1 MLVRARAGWDLWAFE
16 WGVHMESILNGCRGR
31 RLERFREGQDLI
43 REGSRS
49 GHLFVLESGEIEVSK
64 GMVEIFRSRTP
75 GTIFGEMG
83 ALLDVPHTATVTA
96 ATPVRAYRIEDPAT
110 FLGSDPDIA
119 LHAATILAKRLH
131 SATNYLAD
139 LKEQN
144 RVKGAE
150 LSAVN
155 DMLQMLLKQ
164 PAAEDVAAE

>member
-1 MLVRARAGWDLWAFE
+1 
-16 WGVHMESILNGCRGR
+16 MESILRGCRGQSK
-31 RLERFREGQDLI
+31 ETFKEGQDLV
-43 REGSRS
+43 REGERS
-49 GHLFVLESGEIEVSK
+49 GHLFVLDSGEIEVSK
-64 GMVEIFRSRTP
+64 GMVEIFRSQTP

-96 ATPVRAYRIEDPAT
+96 ATTVKAYRIKDPGA
-110 FLGSDPDIA
+110 FLGSDPEIA
-119 LHAATILAKRLH
+119 LHAATILAKRLQ

-155 DMLQMLLKQ
+155 DMLQMLLKE
-164 PAAEDVAAE
+164 PTIEDVAAE

>member
-1 MLVRARAGWDLWAFE
+1 M
-16 WGVHMESILNGCRGR
+16 
-31 RLERFREGQDLI
+31 I

-49 GHLFVLESGEIEVSK
+49 GHLFVLASGEIEVSK
-64 GMVEIFRSRTP
+64 GMVEIYRSRVP

-96 ATPVRAYRIEDPAT
+96 ATPVHAYRIKAPET
-110 FLGSDPDIA
+110 FLGSEPQIA
-119 LHAATILAKRLH
+119 LHAATILARRLH
-131 SATNYLAD
+131 SASNYLAD

-144 RVKGAE
+144 RVRGAE

-164 PAAEDVAAE
+164 PVPDEVAAE

>member
-1 MLVRARAGWDLWAFE
+1 
-16 WGVHMESILNGCRGR
+16 MESILRGCRGR
-31 RLERFREGQDLI
+31 PRETFKAGQDLI
-43 REGSRS
+43 REGERS
-49 GHLFVLESGEIEVSK
+49 GHLFVLDSGEIEVSK
-64 GMVEIFRSRTP
+64 GMVEIFRSQTP

-96 ATPVRAYRIEDPAT
+96 ATPVKAYRIEDPGS
-110 FLGSDPDIA
+110 FLGSDPEIA
-119 LHAATILAKRLH
+119 LHAATILARRLQ

-155 DMLQMLLKQ
+155 DMLQMLLKE
-164 PAAEDVAAE
+164 PTIEDVAAE

>member
-1 MLVRARAGWDLWAFE
+1 
-16 WGVHMESILNGCRGR
+16 MESILKGCRGR
-31 RLERFREGQDLI
+31 PKETFKEGQDLI
-43 REGSRS
+43 REGERS
-49 GHLFVLESGEIEVSK
+49 GHLFVLDRGEIEVSK
-64 GMVEIFRSRTP
+64 GMVEIFRSQVP

-96 ATPVRAYRIEDPAT
+96 ATPVKAYRIEDPGA
-110 FLGSDPDIA
+110 FLGSDAEIA
-119 LHAATILAKRLH
+119 LHAATILARRLQ

-155 DMLQMLLKQ
+155 DMLQMLLKE
-164 PAAEDVAAE
+164 PTLDNVAAE

>member
-1 MLVRARAGWDLWAFE
+1 MAFE
-16 WGVHMESILNGCRGR
+16 WGVRMNSILEGCRGQ
-31 RLERFREGQDLI
+31 RLEKFREGQDLI
-43 REGSRS
+43 REGARS

-96 ATPVRAYRIEDPAT
+96 ATPVRAYRVEDPEA
-110 FLGSDPDIA
+110 FLSADPTIA
-119 LHAATILAKRLH
+119 LHAAKVLAKRLQ

-155 DMLQMLLKQ
+155 DMLQMLLKE
-164 PAAEDVAAE
+164 PHTNEIAAE

>member
-1 MLVRARAGWDLWAFE
+1 MK
-16 WGVHMESILNGCRGR
+16 SILDGCQGR
-31 RLERFREGQDLI
+31 RIEKYREGDDLI
-43 REGSRS
+43 REGARS

-64 GMVEIFRSRTP
+64 GMVEIFRSRVP

-96 ATPVRAYRIEDPAT
+96 ATPVRAYRIEDPAE
-110 FLGSDPDIA
+110 FLSSDPQIA
-119 LHAATILAKRLH
+119 LHAATILARRLH
-131 SATNYLAD
+131 SASNYLAD

-164 PAAEDVAAE
+164 PVPDDVAAE

>member
-1 MLVRARAGWDLWAFE
+1 MQ
-16 WGVHMESILNGCRGR
+16 SILKACSGR
-31 RLERFREGQDLI
+31 RSERYKEGQDLI

-49 GHLFVLESGEIEVSK
+49 GHLFVLEEGEIEVSK
-64 GMVEIFRSRTP
+64 GMVEVFRSATP

-96 ATPVRAYRIEDPAT
+96 ATPVKAFRIEDPAV
-110 FLGSDPDIA
+110 FLGSDPQVA
-119 LHAATILAKRLH
+119 LHAATILARRLH

-144 RVKGAE
+144 RLKGAE

-155 DMLQMLLKQ
+155 DMLEMLLKQ
-164 PAAEDVAAE
+164 PTSENIAAE